1 MQSKGKS
8 MEIIPGIHQNA
19 LSGRKVFIEKEKID
33 FKSIGMLKHY
43 LYWSNKNLNYFL

>member
-33 FKSIGMLKHY
+33 FKSNWYAKTLSV
-43 LYWSNKNLNYFL
+43 LE